1 MPLPAVA
8 LLGNGA
14 ATAVALVGARVASP
28 AVVLLAAL
36 SLLST
41 KPLSP
46 PSPSPIT
53 PVVVASRI
61 PRRTLILVLLSL
73 SAFTFLADGLAYV
86 VYVVLNKVWP
96 VGTGIE
102 IAGVLGLLA
111 YAGLAALGAWKDV
124 NGVEVWNRSRV
135 KAAIALALALDIVQ
149 VILGFLTF
157 APDPH
162 HICTSPLKSCI
173 PQLLHSVLPIA
184 RILVLLPLLV
194 ALFFPRVAYLPANGF
209 HAQIDESAPL
219 ISQGPSFVPQD
230 SLLLQPEDQ
239 DDGPSTGKYGT
250 FTSRSGPTTRCASP
264 VPDVQEQKKTSTREV
279 ALDPSWRELFTRI
292 YHLTP
297 HLWPSQYPK
306 LQFIAFICF
315 LILVLGRIVNA
326 FVPLTLGA
334 LVTIFDTPGVA
345 PFPAFGSSPWP
356 YLLTY
361 VGLRFLSSSGGLGAI
376 RDALWIPIMQYSDRS
391 MSMLSFNH
399 ILALSLSWH
408 TKRKTGELLRILD
421 RGSAVNRVGEL
432 IGFTVL
438 PALVDVIVALVVFV
452 VRFEVA
458 LGVVVG
464 VVMVGYM
471 WASVVLTRYRTRIRR
486 QMNDRDV
493 VTRGIHTDC
502 LLNYETVKYFGGEEY
517 EAQRYGEAI
526 GEYQTFERRV
536 VLSLNVLNLVQTLII
551 TSGLLIG
558 SIIVASRITK
568 GQSNTSDFVV
578 FITYYAQLYAPLS
591 NLGGVYR
598 AINQSLV
605 DTEKLLNLLA
615 EPTEVVDAPDAK
627 ELVLENGEV
636 EFENVSF
643 SYDGITPA
651 LKNVSFKV
659 PRGGRVALVGE
670 SGGGKSTILRL
681 LYRFYDLKPGEGR
694 ILIDGQDIRTV
705 TLSSLRHA
713 IGVVPQDPVL
723 FNASIGYNIAYGQPS
738 MDSTSQSTIVNAA
751 QAAQMHERIMSF
763 PEGYETKV
771 GERGVRLSGGE
782 KQRVAIARTMVKNPR
797 VLLLDEATSALD
809 STTERGVLEGALGQ
823 LVNGRSCLS
832 IAHRLSTIKNADMIV
847 VLREG
852 AIVEQGSHR
861 ELLERD
867 GLFASMWAQQVS
879 ASEEPKT
886 GAEYDMDD
894 APVVDVPE
902 FETRSSA
909 AAVESPQVV
918 SSSLRA
924 EMGVAFPISDDT
936 PGTASYSGPLA
947 FPATTST
954 SNPASV
960 RSNPTGHVHGAS
972 VTFDAGAINT
982 PPRTGTP
989 EPGSGR
995 KVAQNFQ
1002 RLARRISLSGKGPK
1016 LSNLPGLRRES
1027 SMVGTVSAG
1036 AGASTPPAASTSAQE
1051 SFEEPSQQQR
1061 VEMSKEERKKK
1072 RKSFIVSAGGS
1083 TPPAA
1088 STSAQESVE
1097 EPSQQQV
1104 EMSKE
1109 ERKKKRKSFI

>member
-1 MPLPAVA
+1 MPATVVHSDQPPVTMTPHVVA
-8 LLGNGA
+8 THLASTGA
-14 ATAVALVGARVASP
+14 ATAVALVGVRVASP

-36 SLLST
+36 SLIST
-41 KPLSP
+41 KPLTP

-53 PVVVASRI
+53 SVVVASRI
-61 PRRTLILVLLSL
+61 PRRTLILILLSL

-96 VGTGIE
+96 LGTGIE
-102 IAGVLGLLA
+102 IASVLGLLA

-124 NGVEVWNRSRV
+124 NGVEVWNRIRV
-135 KAAIALALALDIVQ
+135 KAAIAIALALDITQ
-149 VILGFLTF
+149 VVLNF
-157 APDPH
+157 APADRNQ
-162 HICTSPLKSCI
+162 ICTSPLKSCI
-173 PQLLHSVLPIA
+173 PQLLHAVLPLA
-184 RILVLLPLLV
+184 RILALIPLLI
-194 ALFFPRVAYLPANGF
+194 ALFFPLVVYLPTNGF
-209 HAQIDESAPL
+209 HAQVDESAPL
-219 ISQGPSFVPQD
+219 ISQDPSCVPRD

-239 DDGPSTGKYGT
+239 DPDTDGPSTGKYGT

-264 VPDVQEQKKTSTREV
+264 VPGVQESKKTSTREV

-292 YHLTP
+292 SHLTP

-306 LQFIAFICF
+306 LQFIAFICL
-315 LILVLGRIVNA
+315 LILILGRIVNA
-326 FVPLTLGA
+326 LVPLTLGA
-334 LVTIFDTPGVA
+334 LITTFDTPGVA
-345 PFPAFGSSPWP
+345 PLPAFGSSPWP

-361 VGLRFLSSSGGLGAI
+361 VGLRFLASSGGLAAI

-438 PALVDVIVALVVFV
+438 PALVDVVVALVVFV
-452 VRFEVA
+452 VMFEVS

-464 VVMVGYM
+464 FVMVGYI

-517 EAQRYGEAI
+517 EAQRYADAI
-526 GEYQTFERRV
+526 GEYQTFEKRV
-536 VLSLNVLNLVQTLII
+536 VLALNVLNLVQTLVI
-551 TSGLLIG
+551 TSGLLVG

-568 GQSNTSDFVV
+568 GQSDTKDFVV

-605 DTEKLLNLLA
+605 DTEKLLHLLA

-643 SYDGITPA
+643 SYDGIIPA
-651 LKNVSFKV
+651 LQNVSFKV

-670 SGGGKSTILRL
+670 SGSGKSTILRL
-681 LYRFYDLKPGEGR
+681 LYRFYDLGPGQGR

-738 MDSTSQSTIVNAA
+738 MASPPESTIVDAA
-751 QAAQMHERIMSF
+751 QAAQMHDRIMSF

-809 STTERGVLEGALGQ
+809 SATERGVLEGALGR

-832 IAHRLSTIKNADMIV
+832 IAHRLSTIKNADVIV
-847 VLREG
+847 VLKEG
-852 AIVEQGSHR
+852 KIVEQGSHR
-861 ELLERD
+861 ELVEQD

-879 ASEEPKT
+879 ASEEPLTSKP
-886 GAEYDMDD
+886 GVGYDVDE

-902 FETRSSA
+902 SVTRSSA
-909 AAVESPQVV
+909 VDERIAAESPQVIPA
-918 SSSLRA
+918 SLQTK
-924 EMGVAFPISDDT
+924 EGETDIGVAFPVSDDT
-936 PGTASYSGPLA
+936 AGVVSDSGPLA
-947 FPATTST
+947 FPTTST
-954 SNPASV
+954 SNTPSV
-960 RSNPTGHVHGAS
+960 RSHPTGHAHGIS
-972 VTFDAGAINT
+972 VTFDAGALNT

-989 EPGSGR
+989 EPGSGSGR
-995 KVAQNFQ
+995 KAVQNIQ

-1016 LSNLPGLRRES
+1016 LGSLPGLRRDS
-1027 SMVGTVSAG
+1027 SMVSTASASG
-1036 AGASTPPAASTSAQE
+1036 AVSTPPSTSARESVEEQQE
-1051 SFEEPSQQQR
+1051 E
-1061 VEMSKEERKKK
+1061 VEMSKEERKK
-1072 RKSFIVSAGGS
+1072 R
-1083 TPPAA
+1083 
-1088 STSAQESVE
+1088 
-1097 EPSQQQV
+1097 
-1104 EMSKE
+1104 
-1109 ERKKKRKSFI
+1109 KKRKSFM